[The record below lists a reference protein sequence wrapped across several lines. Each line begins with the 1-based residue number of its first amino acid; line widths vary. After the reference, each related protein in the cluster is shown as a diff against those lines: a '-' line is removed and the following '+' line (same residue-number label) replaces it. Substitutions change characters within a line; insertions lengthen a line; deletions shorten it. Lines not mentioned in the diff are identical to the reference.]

1 MISIIENNKIIH
13 LKLDISIFNSSK
25 THFDLLKLQKAI
37 TLQLAQVYNVTIA
50 DYKLSLT
57 CTIKTITK
65 KTHLSPTKIL
75 IQIVDSLSGNNPA
88 EADFGGLRIK
98 LNKLI
103 VADIISGKNTR
114 TIPHEIG
121 HLLGWNHPHAN
132 ATYQSINQNAN
143 ELEKELTED
152 ERIQNLMS
160 QTWYAQKA
168 GIPLDKAMKITT
180 QQLEL
185 LKQNFKKGLL
195 NKNYHL
201 NYFLFWKKLVD

>member
-1 MISIIENNKIIH
+1 MISITENNKIIH

-103 VADIISGKNTR
+103 VADIINGKNTR

-132 ATYQSINQNAN
+132 ATYQSVNKNAT

>member
-1 MISIIENNKIIH
+1 MISITENNKSIH

-37 TLQLAQVYNVTIA
+37 NLQLANVYNVAIA

-57 CTIKTITK
+57 CKMTTITK
-65 KTHLSPTKIL
+65 KVHLSPNKIL
-75 IQIVDSLSGNNPA
+75 IQIVESLPANNPA

-98 LNKLI
+98 LNKL
-103 VADIISGKNTR
+103 VVQDIINGTNIR
-114 TIPHEIG
+114 TLPHEVG

-132 ATYQSINQNAN
+132 ATYQSVNQNAN
-143 ELEKELTED
+143 DLEKELTEE
-152 ERIQNLMS
+152 ERVCNLMS

-168 GIPLDKAMKITT
+168 EISLDKAMKITT
-180 QQLEL
+180 QQLDL

-201 NYFLFWKKLVD
+201 NYFLFWKKLVN

>member
-1 MISIIENNKIIH
+1 MISITENNKIIH
-13 LKLDISIFNSSK
+13 LKLDISIFNSSE

-37 TLQLAQVYNVTIA
+37 TSQLAQVYNVTIS

-57 CTIKTITK
+57 CRIETITK
-65 KTHLSPTKIL
+65 KTHLSPKNIL

-132 ATYQSINQNAN
+132 ATYQSVNQNAS

-152 ERIQNLMS
+152 ERTKNLMS

-168 GIPLDKAMKITT
+168 GIPLDKAMEITS
-180 QQLEL
+180 QQIEL
-185 LKQNFKKGLL
+185 LKQNFKNGLL

-201 NYFLFWKKLVD
+201 NYFWFWKKLVD

>member
-1 MISIIENNKIIH
+1 
-13 LKLDISIFNSSK
+13 
-25 THFDLLKLQKAI
+25 LKLQKAI

-57 CTIKTITK
+57 CTIKTIAK

-103 VADIISGKNTR
+103 VADIINGKNTR

-132 ATYQSINQNAN
+132 ATYQSVNKNAT

>member
-1 MISIIENNKIIH
+1 MISITENNKIIH

-50 DYKLSLT
+50 DYKLSLS
-57 CTIKTITK
+57 CHIKPITK

>member
-1 MISIIENNKIIH
+1 MISITENNKIIH

-65 KTHLSPTKIL
+65 KTHLSPKNIL